1 MASDFHK
8 LVSAPAAQLLRDTIR
23 EARGNEVFFLA
34 KPDEHGVVI
43 EVTPLARGNDSAV
56 PALLQVTSPGDV
68 VIHNHPSGYLTPS
81 SADVSLASEYGNQGV
96 GFYIINNE
104 ADDLYVVVEAF
115 KRQQR
120 QPLDLNQ
127 LAAQVSARGKVA
139 QRLIGFESRPEQQ
152 RMLRAV
158 ATAFNESRAA
168 LIEAGTGT
176 GKSLA
181 YLLPAIHWAVQNK
194 QRVVISTNTINLQ
207 EQLMHKDLPLLQ
219 QALDLKFKPV
229 LVKGRQNYVCLSKV
243 ETIEKEGD
251 YLIETDESTELK
263 AILEWSHR
271 TLEGSRSDLS
281 ILPRFSLWEKVAC
294 ESDNC
299 SRIRCSY
306 YNECFFYNARREAAS
321 ADLLIV
327 NHHLL
332 FADLAVRGDT
342 GRYNE
347 AAILPAYGHV
357 ILDEAHNVEDVA
369 TDYFGTQIAKMG
381 LLRLLGRFYSLRE
394 REKVREKGLLP
405 HLLVRLQSLEKKIDP
420 GLYTRIYGH
429 VQGRLITLREDLVHT
444 VSHTFDE
451 LALSF
456 GASAESGGEQKIRFT
471 PQVRE
476 RPEWKSS
483 ILPAVQN
490 LIREMGEFHQQ
501 LLLLEKWL
509 ESLDE
514 PLVESLLSLTVEL
527 NALIDRLELAAATLG
542 EIFGEVDDGRV
553 RWIEITHSRMGQRIT
568 LKQAPVNVATL
579 LRERLFEKLETVILT
594 SATLTTEKR
603 FDYVKGRLGLDQ
615 MRPARVLEKLLPS
628 SFDYTRQVILG
639 IPQDI
644 PSPDHPNFAA
654 ELGRLVLESIRISR
668 GRALVL
674 FTSYSL
680 LRRIH
685 QELAPALESA
695 GIRALMQGEGP
706 RHRLTEVFKQDTTSV
721 LFATDSFWE
730 GVDVAGEALENVI
743 LTKLP
748 FSVPKEPVVEARI
761 EAIEQA
767 GGNPFLEYSVPQAV
781 IKFKQGF
788 GRLIR
793 SKSDRGSIM
802 IFDRRVVDKTYGKI
816 FLSSLPEC
824 RLAQGKR
831 EHVFREVRQFF
842 EETNQR
848 GRGAQS

>member
-1 MASDFHK
+1 MPSNFHK
-8 LVSAPAAQLLRDTIR
+8 LVSASAAALLRDTIR
-23 EARGNEVFFLA
+23 QARGNEVFFLA
-34 KPDEHGVVI
+34 KLDEHGVVI
-43 EVTPLARGNDSAV
+43 EVTPLARGNDTAV

-68 VIHNHPSGYLTPS
+68 VIHNHPSGYLSPS

-104 ADDLYVVVEAF
+104 ANDIYVVVEAF

-120 QPLDLNQ
+120 RPLDLNQ
-127 LAAQVSARGKVA
+127 LAKQISANGEVA
-139 QRLIGFESRPEQQ
+139 QRLTGFESRPEQQ

-158 ATAFNESRAA
+158 ATAFNDSKAA

-181 YLLPAIHWAVQNK
+181 YLLPAIHWAVQNR

-219 QALDLKFKPV
+219 KALDLKFKPV

-243 ETIEKEGD
+243 EALEQEGD
-251 YLIETDESTELK
+251 YLIETDERAELK

-271 TLEGSRSDLS
+271 TSEGSRSDLS
-281 ILPRFSLWEKVAC
+281 ILPRFTVWEKVAC

-299 SRIRCSY
+299 SRIRCSH
-306 YNECFFYNARREAAS
+306 YNACFFYNARREAAS

-332 FADLAVRGDT
+332 FADVAVRGDT

-369 TDYFGTQIAKMG
+369 TDYFGTQIAKLG

-394 REKVREKGLLP
+394 RDKVREKGLFP
-405 HLLVRLQSLEKKIDP
+405 HLLVRLKSLEKKIDP

-429 VQGRLITLREDLVHT
+429 VDGRLLTLREDLVHT
-444 VSHTFDE
+444 VAQTFDD
-451 LALSF
+451 LAAWF
-456 GASAESGGEQKIRFT
+456 GGTAEAEAEQKVRFT

-483 ILPAVQN
+483 VLPAVQN

-514 PLVESLLSLTVEL
+514 PVAESLLSLTVEL
-527 NALIDRLELAAATLG
+527 NALIDRLEMAAATLG
-542 EIFGEVDDGRV
+542 EIFGEADGSRV
-553 RWIEITHSRMGQRIT
+553 RWIEITPGRMGQRIT
-568 LKQAPVNVATL
+568 LKQAPVNVARM
-579 LRERLFEKLETVILT
+579 LRERLFEKLQTVVLT

-603 FDYVKGRLGLDQ
+603 FDYVKGRLGLDAIQ
-615 MRPARVLEKLLPS
+615 PARMLESILPS
-628 SFDYTRQVILG
+628 SFDYSRQVILG

-644 PSPDHPNFAA
+644 PSPDHRNFTA
-654 ELGRLVLESIRISR
+654 ELGRLVLESIQISQ

-674 FTSYSL
+674 FTSYVL
-680 LRRIH
+680 LRRIY
-685 QELAPALESA
+685 QELAPALDSA
-695 GIRALMQGEGP
+695 GIRALIQGEGP
-706 RHRLTEVFKQDTTSV
+706 RHRLTEIFKQDKTSV

-816 FLSSLPEC
+816 FLRSLPEC
-824 RLAQGKR
+824 RVAQGKR
-831 EHVFREVRQFF
+831 EHVFNEVKDFF
-842 EETNQR
+842 ERTSER
-848 GRGAQS
+848 GKRS